1 MIWRD
6 VEKTGCDPSGSLAN
20 TCPQSGPD
28 VFGAML
34 GVAFAA
40 QGLSQCGNFFA
51 TFTAARVACY
61 SALQAINRTV
71 GAPEQIIYEE
81 SAKEEDEKRAD
92 VEEGGQDKE
101 LKAILPKYTIDS
113 SSLGGLKPTT
123 AKGAISFKGVHFYYP
138 TRPNAPVLENFNLE
152 IEAGKTVA
160 LVGPRYV
167 RALAWRMLG
176 RASSDSTPYFRGL
189 QWRRQIHNGG
199 FDRTFLRPSSGKHIL
214 GWN

>member
-6 VEKTGCDPSGSLAN
+6 VEKTGCDPSDSVDGN
-20 TCPQSGPD
+20 ETCPQSGPD

-61 SALQAINRTV
+61 AALQAINRSAGT
-71 GAPEQIIYEE
+71 PEKMIYEE
-81 SAKEEDEKRAD
+81 STEEEDKTTSD
-92 VEEGGQDKE
+92 VEEGEHVKE

-113 SSLGGLKPTT
+113 SSSKGLNPTT
-123 AKGAISFKGVHFYYP
+123 TQGAISFKGVDFHYP
-138 TRPNAPVLENFNLE
+138 TRPNAPVLLDFNLE

-167 RALAWRMLG
+167 RSLV
-176 RASSDSTPYFRGL
+176 
-189 QWRRQIHNGG
+189 
-199 FDRTFLRPSSGKHIL
+199 
-214 GWN
+214 